1 MMPMRPTRRVG
12 TAVGAMAVAVATV
25 LSLNTAT
32 AVAATS
38 WNDAN
43 RNGQIDKPDTGEAVR
58 CAQRA
63 VIYDGRS
70 VGSSGAD
77 GQFGTNTR
85 AGVISYQGA
94 HTDTSGR
101 PLDANGQVGPL
112 TGGAMASEVR
122 QIRISAQQHGDPD
135 TAAEMTRWIN
145 DCVNKYYTNS
155 NQSIYH

>member
-1 MMPMRPTRRVG
+1 
-12 TAVGAMAVAVATV
+12 MAVAVATM
-25 LSLNTAT
+25 LTLNTT
-32 AVAATS
+32 GAAAAIS

-43 RNGQIDKPDTGEAVR
+43 GNGQIDRPDTGDAVR

-77 GQFGTNTR
+77 GQFGNNTR

-94 HTDTSGR
+94 HNDTSGR

-112 TGGAMASEVR
+112 TGGAMAFEVR
-122 QIRISAQQHGDPD
+122 QIRISATQHGDPD

-145 DCVNKYYTNS
+145 DCVNRYFTNS
-155 NQSIYH
+155 GQSIYH